1 MAHDLKSKKLTAE
14 GRGAEK
20 SKDRNAGQ
28 NCRCRRINPCRWNV
42 YVAVRP
48 RPATIISMITSM
60 IGRPGANEAA
70 PYYFGYI
77 NRVSSDDIL
86 LALQNQFDETLPFLR
101 GISEEKSLYRYATE
115 KWSIRQM
122 WGHVN
127 DTERVFLMRALW
139 FARHFDTP
147 MPSFDQDIAV
157 AAAQSDAISWARHVE
172 EFREI
177 RLATISF
184 FRNLPNEAWSRQGI
198 ASGNPFT
205 VRACAYV
212 VAGHVV
218 HHAAV
223 LREKYL

>member
-1 MAHDLKSKKLTAE
+1 
-14 GRGAEK
+14 
-20 SKDRNAGQ
+20 
-28 NCRCRRINPCRWNV
+28 
-42 YVAVRP
+42 
-48 RPATIISMITSM
+48 MITSM
-60 IGRPGANEAA
+60 IGRPATNEAA

-86 LALQNQFDETLPFLR
+86 HELESQLDETLPFLR
-101 GISEEKSLYRYATE
+101 GITEEKSLCRYAPE

-127 DTERVFLMRALW
+127 DTERVFLIRALW
-139 FARHFDTP
+139 FARKFETAL
-147 MPSFDQDIAV
+147 PSFDQDIAV
-157 AAAQSDAISWARHVE
+157 ANAGSDDVTWARHLE

-184 FRNLPNEAWSRQGI
+184 FRNLPEEAWMRKGT

-205 VRACAYV
+205 VRACAYI
-212 VAGHVV
+212 VAGHVT
-218 HHAAV
+218 HHGAV

>member
-1 MAHDLKSKKLTAE
+1 
-14 GRGAEK
+14 
-20 SKDRNAGQ
+20 
-28 NCRCRRINPCRWNV
+28 
-42 YVAVRP
+42 
-48 RPATIISMITSM
+48 M
-60 IGRPGANEAA
+60 IGRPAPNEAA

-77 NRVSSDDIL
+77 NRVTADDIL
-86 LALQNQFDETLPFLR
+86 SALQSQLDETLPFLR
-101 GISEEKSLYRYATE
+101 GISEEKSLYRYASE

-139 FARHFDTP
+139 FARAFGTP
-147 MPSFDQDIAV
+147 LPSFDQDIAV
-157 AAAQSDAISWARHVE
+157 VTAKSDDITWDRHVE

-184 FRNLPNEAWSRQGI
+184 FRNLPEEAWMRTGT

-205 VRACAYV
+205 VRACAFI
-212 VAGHVV
+212 VAGHAA

-223 LREKYL
+223 LKEKYLQPEIGTSPI

>member
-1 MAHDLKSKKLTAE
+1 
-14 GRGAEK
+14 
-20 SKDRNAGQ
+20 
-28 NCRCRRINPCRWNV
+28 
-42 YVAVRP
+42 
-48 RPATIISMITSM
+48 M

-77 NRVSSDDIL
+77 NRVTGDDIL
-86 LALQNQFDETLPFLR
+86 STLQSQLDETLRVLR
-101 GISEEKSLYRYATE
+101 TISEEKSLYRYAPE

-139 FARHFDTP
+139 FARHFETAL
-147 MPSFDQDIAV
+147 PSFDQDIAV
-157 AAAQSDAISWARHVE
+157 MAAKSDDIPWNRHVE

-184 FRNLPNEAWSRQGI
+184 FRNLPEEAWMRTGV
-198 ASGNPFT
+198 ASGNPFS
-205 VRACAYV
+205 VRSCAYI
-212 VAGHVV
+212 VAGHVA

-223 LREKYL
+223 LSEKYC

>member
-1 MAHDLKSKKLTAE
+1 LL
-14 GRGAEK
+14 RR
-20 SKDRNAGQ
+20 KDPIRADG
-28 NCRCRRINPCRWNV
+28 CLCRRLSHADN
-42 YVAVRP
+42 
-48 RPATIISMITSM
+48 IIFM
-60 IGRPGANEAA
+60 IGRPSSSEAA
-70 PYYFGYI
+70 PYYFNYI
-77 NRVSSDDIL
+77 NRVTGDDIL
-86 LALQNQFDETLPFLR
+86 STLHSQIDEMLPFLR
-101 GISEEKSLYRYATE
+101 TISEEKSLFRYAPE

-139 FARHFDTP
+139 FARKFDTP
-147 MPSFDQDIAV
+147 LPSFDQDIAV
-157 AAAQSDAISWARHVE
+157 AAANSDDIPWARHVE

-184 FRNLPNEAWSRQGI
+184 FRNLPEDAWGRSGL

-212 VAGHVV
+212 VAGHVT

>member
-1 MAHDLKSKKLTAE
+1 VLHSSRAA
-14 GRGAEK
+14 
-20 SKDRNAGQ
+20 N
-28 NCRCRRINPCRWNV
+28 
-42 YVAVRP
+42 
-48 RPATIISMITSM
+48 IIFMITSM
-60 IGRPGANEAA
+60 IGRPEASEAA
-70 PYYFGYI
+70 PYYFNYI
-77 NRVSSDDIL
+77 NRVTGDDIL
-86 LALQNQFDETLPFLR
+86 SALQSQLDETLPFLR
-101 GISEEKSLYRYATE
+101 TISEEKSLSRYAAE

-139 FARHFDTP
+139 FARRFDTAL
-147 MPSFDQDIAV
+147 PSFDQEIAV
-157 AAAQSDAISWARHVE
+157 AAAHSDAVSWARHVE

-184 FRNLPNEAWSRQGI
+184 FRNLPEEAWMRSGV

-205 VRACAYV
+205 VRACAYI
-212 VAGHVV
+212 VAGHVA

>member
-1 MAHDLKSKKLTAE
+1 MIS
-14 GRGAEK
+14 
-20 SKDRNAGQ
+20 
-28 NCRCRRINPCRWNV
+28 
-42 YVAVRP
+42 RP
-48 RPATIISMITSM
+48 ES
-60 IGRPGANEAA
+60 NEAA

-77 NRVSSDDIL
+77 NRVTGNDIL
-86 LALQNQFDETLPFLR
+86 QELQSQLDATPTFLR
-101 GISEEKSLYRYATE
+101 GITEEKSLFRYAPE

-139 FARHFDTP
+139 VARKFETAL
-147 MPSFDQDIAV
+147 PSFDQDIAV
-157 AAAQSDAISWARHVE
+157 AAAGSDDVPWSRHVE

-184 FRNLPNEAWSRQGI
+184 FRNLPKEAWSRKGI

-205 VRACAYV
+205 VRACAFIV
-212 VAGHVV
+212 VGHVT

>member
-1 MAHDLKSKKLTAE
+1 MRIGTQN
-14 GRGAEK
+14 
-20 SKDRNAGQ
+20 KDRHKAPSMQ
-28 NCRCRRINPCRWNV
+28 MRSLCH
-42 YVAVRP
+42 RP
-48 RPATIISMITSM
+48 SQAANIISMITSI
-60 IGRPGANEAA
+60 IGRPETTEAA

-77 NRVSSDDIL
+77 NRVTGDDIL
-86 LALQNQFDETLPFLR
+86 RTLQRQLDETLPFLR
-101 GISEEKSLYRYATE
+101 GITEEKSLYRYAPE

-139 FARHFDTP
+139 FARNFDTAQ
-147 MPSFDQDIAV
+147 PSFDQDIAV
-157 AAAQSDAISWARHVE
+157 AAAGSDDVPWARHVE

-184 FRNLPNEAWSRQGI
+184 FRNLPEEAWRRTGV

-205 VRACAYV
+205 VRACAYI
-212 VAGHVV
+212 VAGHVT